1 MGYVG
6 NLEKKNLIQK
16 LRQEGHSYREI
27 EKITQTSK
35 STIGSYCQNIKLSEN
50 QIQKLL
56 ENKKN
61 GLTKATILG
70 SEANRKK
77 RIIQETKLLKKGIKQ
92 IGKMSHRDRFIA
104 GVALYQ
110 GKGSKTNNAVEF
122 TNSNPETIKFMVN
135 WFSEFC
141 IINKSKLK
149 LSLWIHDDLSEVNAI
164 NFWCQFLDVKTSQFG
179 KTYIAKNK
187 INSQKIRK
195 NIHQFGII
203 KIRFYNSA
211 KLRLIL
217 GWIKGVL
224 S

>member
-1 MGYVG
+1 MGYFG
-6 NLEKKNLIQK
+6 NIEKKNLIQK
-16 LRQEGHSYREI
+16 LRQQGYSYREI

-35 STIGSYCQNIKLSEN
+35 STIGNYCQNIKLNEN

-61 GLTKATILG
+61 GLAKATLLG

-77 RIIQETKLLKKGIKQ
+77 RIVQETQLLKKGIKQ
-92 IGKMSHRDRFIA
+92 IGKMSQRDRFIA
-104 GVALYQ
+104 GIALYQ
-110 GKGSKTNNAVEF
+110 GEGSKTNNSVEF
-122 TNSNPETIKFMVN
+122 TNSNPETIKFMVY
-135 WFSEFC
+135 WLSEFC
-141 IINKSKLK
+141 HINKSKLK
-149 LSLWIHDDLSEVNAI
+149 LSLWLHDDLSELNAI
-164 NFWCQFLDVKTSQFG
+164 NFWCQFLEVKPSQFG
-179 KTYIAKNK
+179 KTYFAKNK

-217 GWIKGVL
+217 GWIKGIL